1 MADLQ
6 DFVTHLEFQG
16 YEVGE
21 RDGYFRAT
29 HDRFLNMLFK
39 EFRGGL
45 LFTIMFG
52 GSDFAKENIE
62 AFKELVNELNARF
75 GAARGYV
82 DGDGDFMM
90 EGFYAM
96 PYNKA
101 AFVTFLEVLH
111 ADEGALVQFE
121 ELRDF
126 FA

>member
-16 YEVGE
+16 YKVEA
-21 RDGYFRAT
+21 RDGYFRAS
-29 HDRFLNMLFK
+29 HDRYLNVLFK
-39 EFRGGL
+39 EFRGGV
-45 LFTIMFG
+45 LFTIVFG
-52 GSDFAKENIE
+52 GSDFAKDNLE

-75 GAARGYV
+75 AAARAYV

-90 EGFYAM
+90 EGFFPM

-101 AFVTFLEVLH
+101 AFVTFLEAIH
-111 ADEGALVQFE
+111 ADEGALVKFE